1 MRTTAFAVL
10 ALLTA
15 LTASAGKIEFI
26 DPAQVVVGGGEQ
38 FINIYGTELGD
49 HVLYSGK
56 AGEFDLEISARSE
69 RGITAYLP
77 DEIVYAPGRYTIY
90 VRGDLGI
97 SGPAYIDVVNPT
109 PHPLVVLVPDP
120 VTAPATS
127 RSGATVRYE
136 AWPYGGSAPN
146 PTIKCTPPSGSVF
159 PIGSTVVNCTASNS
173 AGEQATGQ
181 LSVTVYDDGRPTLKI
196 PDRIIVTA
204 ENPRGAIVKFE
215 ATAFDEIDG
224 DLPVSCTPQSGSE
237 FPIGKTTVECVAV
250 DASFNY
256 AIGTFDVTVEN
267 RGFLLLHLPD
277 AVTAEA
283 ESGDGARVKFEVWAD
298 GTDDPRPEV
307 KCDPESG
314 SQFRVGAT
322 SVYCTAKDK
331 FGNSAEGKFDVNVVD
346 TAPPVFARIY
356 AKPDVIELN
365 DKFTPVTVTWDAL
378 DVVDPSPRCEI
389 TSVWSNDP
397 ITPDDYKIVSEREVS
412 LRGATS
418 TNYDRVYHVS
428 VICTDSSQNSS
439 SADANVRVPS
449 GKPQTATVPVTA
461 PPTKKRSTR
470 H

>member
-1 MRTTAFAVL
+1 MRTTAIAVL

-15 LTASAGKIEFI
+15 LTATAGKIEFI
-26 DPAQVVVGGGEQ
+26 DPAQIAAGGAEQ

-77 DEIVYAPGRYTIY
+77 DEIAFTPGRYTIY

-97 SGPAYIDVVNPT
+97 SGPAYIDVVDPKQG
-109 PHPLVVLVPDP
+109 LVLLVPDP

-127 RSGATVRYE
+127 RSGATVRFDV
-136 AWPYGGSAPN
+136 WPYGGSAPN
-146 PTIKCTPPSGSVF
+146 PTVKCTPASGSLF
-159 PIGSTVVNCTASNS
+159 PIGSTTVDCTATNS
-173 AGEQATGQ
+173 AGESASGRV
-181 LSVTVYDDGRPTLKI
+181 SVTVYDDGKPLLKI
-196 PDRIIVTA
+196 PDRIVVTA
-204 ENPRGAIVKFE
+204 ESPRGAIVKFE

-237 FPIGKTTVECVAV
+237 FPIGKTTVECVAI
-250 DASFNY
+250 DAALNY
-256 AIGTFDVTVEN
+256 AIGRFDVTVEN
-267 RGFLLLHLPD
+267 RGFLVLHHPD

-298 GTDDPRPEV
+298 GTDDSRPEV

-314 SQFRVGAT
+314 SQFRIGAT
-322 SVYCTAKDK
+322 SVYCVAKDK
-331 FGNSAEGKFDVNVVD
+331 FGNTADGKFDVNVVD

-365 DKFTPVTVTWDAL
+365 DKFTTVTVSWDAL
-378 DVVDPSPRCEI
+378 DVVDPSPRCSI
-389 TSVWSNDP
+389 SSVWSNDP
-397 ITPDDYKIVSEREVS
+397 ITEEDFKIVSEKEVA

-428 VICTDSSQNSS
+428 VICTDASQNGS
-439 SADANVRVPS
+439 SADADVRVPS
-449 GKPQTATVPVTA
+449 GKPQTATVPVPT
-461 PPTKKRSTR
+461 PTKKRSTR